1 MEEVNFKGDMLPTNG
16 EVFTYINSRTAYGKS
31 AINATIR
38 EAATIIHNIW
48 QKADACPLS
57 VKGVIAR
64 CQKLVKDRRD
74 FMIKIQRQNPGLAP
88 SKDSLSDFTKKRRLP
103 SVGRELSRRSTP
115 STYKKKPEGRE
126 QIVNEVR
133 GLVEEIF
140 VTLEGIQDEPPKKKR
155 ALRSSISAEQQW
167 MSEVGYKLFDVF
179 SEQEKRKVIS
189 NGQAFDEEFLEDQ
202 RGSRKLRIDLSKETE
217 EYLKSQARNEERE
230 RRHKNYVLSA
240 TSGFASVSHEALTD
254 EQDVG
259 EDMEDPALCASDD
272 QFFSAIKTRAA
283 QNHEIESIMK
293 GTCKRSTGTQTENN
307 FFPPVSTRLTTK
319 KSKTV
324 SLRLNPRLLAAGSL
338 MMGVAGVSTRQAITC
353 LKIAGNVLFHQNYI
367 LPPSMEKEYRKKLK
381 LRKKLAKMGM
391 EKTTGTTTT
400 SLEITRQAVAEVIET
415 IEVEEEGQLQENID
429 TDEALESSLID
440 IEERSISDIGKKE
453 VLSRMLCKPTALRT
467 THHLISTLGE
477 QEQALEMIE
486 TEHVNLIPDGTAR
499 QGGWGKMA
507 GAILKIGEKHRA
519 LRLQTIGS
527 ETHASWVETIS
538 HMVKRLA
545 LASGQDVAKIWQSIM
560 VMVSDM
566 CKVNMNLASDV
577 AKQLGCAWK
586 PGQAFCNLHPRL
598 MMSRSIVDVWKKH
611 QSKIGHDKVFPSLE
625 YCNIDASN
633 DSLVKQVL
641 DALMSLASKQWAERS
656 WNKYHEITEWMERKG
671 IKNETG
677 PLREIRFGEL
687 EAKSL
692 TGAYHLDHIEQFLQ
706 IHTDIRN
713 KLTCFLRSVF
723 PMRQVIMFYWIGAA
737 LVGIHIGEPYVNLLM
752 VKKAKMTE
760 LIELF
765 PQLYKEMLNPP
776 NNFTQLTEPA
786 IPCLKGA
793 WIDPEDDVDPPYPN
807 TQIDFLVR
815 YLAEIETKYL
825 ELFCREVS
833 KEIAEGF
840 KRQKGNIF
848 GFGDGSQPQLNILDQ
863 VPEQHLDEIETT
875 SIAVEQFFGE
885 VDYKTRVSGG
895 CQAKNKICDDLVI
908 KHTED
913 LVQKRLLES
922 NFNLK
927 PLKRI
932 TQQIDKMQYDFD
944 ARQKSLM
951 SAGLREDEAVILS
964 KESQVQRVVRQC
976 KESHG
981 GPIQNLDELNAL
993 VASRT
998 DEKSLSAALNLEIRY
1013 RKFTC
1018 LLKVATNNELF
1029 RQQGIDNKL
1038 RITHLKQLLT
1048 DDTRPKCHASM
1059 CDVEALY
1066 DNEQGC
1072 NLDQISTVD
1081 DSAETAINQPDDWFL
1096 NGCWPIGQHEQVVV
1110 LIETDFAIGTIEKCH
1125 EDRADLCLM
1134 KAVAVRG
1141 HPSLS
1146 HWTVV
1151 DEGEKISAPKESILQ
1166 IRPVLQMKG
1175 RKKSLKFLLTNLNLI
1190 QEFVQALHTN

>member
-1 MEEVNFKGDMLPTNG
+1 
-16 EVFTYINSRTAYGKS
+16 
-31 AINATIR
+31 
-38 EAATIIHNIW
+38 
-48 QKADACPLS
+48 
-57 VKGVIAR
+57 
-64 CQKLVKDRRD
+64 
-74 FMIKIQRQNPGLAP
+74 
-88 SKDSLSDFTKKRRLP
+88 
-103 SVGRELSRRSTP
+103 
-115 STYKKKPEGRE
+115 
-126 QIVNEVR
+126 
-133 GLVEEIF
+133 
-140 VTLEGIQDEPPKKKR
+140 
-155 ALRSSISAEQQW
+155 
-167 MSEVGYKLFDVF
+167 MSEIGCKLFDVF
-179 SEQEKRKVIS
+179 SNQEKLKVLS
-189 NGQAFDEEFLEDQ
+189 SGQAFDEEFLEDQ
-202 RGSRKLRIDLSKETE
+202 RGCRKLRIDLSRETA
-217 EYLKSQARNEERE
+217 EYAKGQAQKIERE
-230 RRHKNYVLSA
+230 RRHRNYVLSA
-240 TSGFASVSHEALTD
+240 TSGYASVSYDSQMD
-254 EQDVG
+254 EQEVG
-259 EDMEDPALCASDD
+259 EEVEDHVPCASDD
-272 QFFSAIKTRAA
+272 QFLSAVKTRAA
-283 QNHEIESIMK
+283 HSQEIESVMR
-293 GTCKRSTGTQTENN
+293 GSCKRSVGSQTENN
-307 FFPPVSTRLTTK
+307 FFPPVSTRLVTK

-338 MMGVAGVSTRQAITC
+338 MMGVAGVSTRQAIMC
-353 LKIAGNVLFHQNYI
+353 IKIAGNILFHQNYI
-367 LPPSMEKEYRKKLK
+367 LPPSLEKEYRKKLK
-381 LRKKLAKMGM
+381 LRKKLAKMGIAKQS
-391 EKTTGTTTT
+391 ETTTPG
-400 SLEITRQAVAEVIET
+400 LETTRQAVADVIVET
-415 IEVEEEGQLQENID
+415 TEAADESQPEENVIADSDEILETGELVDVEEY
-429 TDEALESSLID
+429 
-440 IEERSISDIGKKE
+440 SISEVGKKE
-453 VLSRMLCKPTALRT
+453 LLSRMLCKPTALRA

-486 TEHVNLIPDGTAR
+486 TQHVNLIPDGTAR

-507 GAILKIGEKHRA
+507 GAILKIGEKYRA

-545 LASGQDVAKIWQSIM
+545 LASGQDVVKIWQSIM

-598 MMSRSIVDVWKKH
+598 MMSRSIVEVWKKH

-656 WNKYHEITEWMERKG
+656 WNKYHEISEWMDRKG
-671 IKNETG
+671 LKNETG

-752 VKKAKMTE
+752 VRKAKMTE

-765 PQLYKEMLNPP
+765 PQLHKEMLNPP

-786 IPCLKGA
+786 IPCLRSA
-793 WIDPEDDVDPPYPN
+793 WVHPEDDVDPPYPK
-807 TQIDFLVR
+807 TQIDFLVS
-815 YLAEIETKYL
+815 YLAENETKYL

-833 KEIAEGF
+833 NEIAEGF
-840 KRQKGNIF
+840 KRQKGDIF

-863 VPEQHLDEIETT
+863 VPEQHLDDIETT

-885 VDYKTRVSGG
+885 VDHKTRVSGG

-913 LVQKRLLES
+913 LVQKRLFES
-922 NFNLK
+922 NFDLK

-932 TQQIDKMQYDFD
+932 TQQVDKLQFEFD

-981 GPIQNLDELNAL
+981 GPIHSLDELNAL
-993 VASRT
+993 IKSRT

-1038 RITHLKQLLT
+1038 RITHLTQLLT

-1066 DNEQGC
+1066 DNTHGSVSEETSVVVQ
-1072 NLDQISTVD
+1072 D
-1081 DSAETAINQPDDWFL
+1081 AERAVNQPDVWFR
-1096 NGCWPIGQHEQVVV
+1096 NGCWPLGQNEQVVL
-1110 LIETDFAIGTIEKCH
+1110 LIEKDFAIGTIEKCH
-1125 EDRADLCLM
+1125 EERADVCLM
-1134 KAVAVRG
+1134 KSIAVRG

-1151 DEGEKISAPKESILQ
+1151 DEAEKISAPKESILQ
-1166 IRPVLQMKG
+1166 IRPELQMKG
-1175 RKKSLKFLLTNLNLI
+1175 RKKSLKFMLINLDLI
-1190 QEFVQALHTN
+1190 QEFVKALHA